1 MKLLGSRKWVN
12 PRRKVSALQGKDVCE
27 ASASASD
34 AEAEAEADFTTKLHL
49 NLNR

>member
-34 AEAEAEADFTTKLHL
+34 AEAEADFTTKLHL